1 MQSTILNHTIP
12 PFYSCYLLKST
23 IKVTTYI
30 GSTPDPPRRIRQHNG
45 LILGGAFRTKLARPW
60 EMELIVFGFPT
71 KLQALQVSFISTN
84 FSLFLL
90 SLVLLF

>member
-12 PFYSCYLLKST
+12 PFYACYLLKST
-23 IKVTTYI
+23 STKLNNKTYI

-45 LILGGAFRTKLARPW
+45 LILGGAFKTKFGRPW

-71 KLQALQVSFISTN
+71 KLQALQVCLSSLN
-84 FSLFLL
+84 FSF
-90 SLVLLF
+90 SFFFY